1 MPVQLYG
8 RGREDD
14 EKKDIPNI
22 SYEAT
27 SDDKATISISLPTSI
42 LKDQKHFQTVMN
54 TINNALIKHD
64 PTENVETKDEETGCD
79 DFNYNANIQC
89 RPEVSPDQ
97 SSQWEKVSQDTAI
110 HHTGER
116 SRERNHSTPST
127 NFEENSFYW
136 RDFHST

>member
-1 MPVQLYG
+1 M
-8 RGREDD
+8 D
-14 EKKDIPNI
+14 
-22 SYEAT
+22 
-27 SDDKATISISLPTSI
+27 TI
-42 LKDQKHFQTVMN
+42 H
-54 TINNALIKHD
+54 NALMKQD
-64 PTENVETKDEETGCD
+64 NPKTGGKKEVRKDEETGCD
-79 DFNYNANIQC
+79 YFNYNANTQC